1 MKLGSAVP
9 ILLTVLTGAAVGL
22 SCADIAA
29 PGRSDVYEWRFIAAT
44 GPGSS
49 DTLSFHWP
57 RSRLPVRIWTE
68 DAFGLPGHIADGID
82 RWKAAFLYQEF
93 DAIEVSDSNTADI
106 IVRAESPA
114 KVAATARLESRS
126 APECE
131 GGTDI
136 VPPLGVQEIQYPV
149 RVFLLP
155 RFDPASPGV
164 TECLALTATHELGHA
179 LGILAH
185 SPDETD
191 IMFVDPVVSS
201 LSARDRATVERA
213 YHVEP
218 NLAAPVR

>member
-9 ILLTVLTGAAVGL
+9 ILLTVLAGAAGGL
-22 SCADIAA
+22 SCAEIAS
-29 PGRSDVYEWRFIAAT
+29 PSRSDVYEWRFIAAT

-57 RSRLPVRIWTE
+57 RSSLPVRIWTE
-68 DAFGLPGHIADGID
+68 DAFGLPGHITDGIE

-93 DAIEVSDSNTADI
+93 DAIQVSDSNTADI

-114 KVAATARLESRS
+114 KMVASERLKRGS

-136 VPPLGVQEIQYPV
+136 VPPPGVSEIQYPV

-155 RFDPASPGV
+155 RFEPGSPGV

-179 LGILAH
+179 LGILGH
-185 SPDETD
+185 SPEDTD
-191 IMFVDPVVSS
+191 IMAVDPVVSA
-201 LSARDRATVERA
+201 LSSRDRATIERA
-213 YHVEP
+213 YHDPP
-218 NLAAPVR
+218 NLAVPVR

>member
-1 MKLGSAVP
+1 MKPAQAVP
-9 ILLTVLTGAAVGL
+9 ILLTLLAGAAAGL
-22 SCADIAA
+22 ACADIAA

-44 GPGSS
+44 GPGTT
-49 DTLSFHWP
+49 DTMSFHWP

-68 DAFGLPGHIADGID
+68 DMFDLPAHVANGIEQ
-82 RWKAAFLYQEF
+82 WKAAFLYREF
-93 DAIEVSDSNTADI
+93 DAVQVSDSNAADI

-114 KVAATARLESRS
+114 KLSAAGFLRSRS

-136 VPPLGVQEIQYPV
+136 VPPLGVGEIQYPV

-164 TECLALTATHELGHA
+164 AECLALTATHELGHA

-185 SPDETD
+185 SPEETD
-191 IMFVDPVVSS
+191 IMFVDPVVST
-201 LSARDRATVERA
+201 LSARDRATIERA

-218 NLAAPVR
+218 TLAVPVR

>member
-9 ILLTVLTGAAVGL
+9 ILLTVLAGAAGGL

-68 DAFGLPGHIADGID
+68 DAFGLPGHIAGAID
-82 RWKAAFLYQEF
+82 RWKAAFLYHEF
-93 DAIEVSDSNTADI
+93 DAVEVSDSNTADI
-106 IVRAESPA
+106 IVRAENVA
-114 KVAATARLESRS
+114 KVAATGRLESRS